1 MSGRIITYRQAVAE
15 AIAEEMRRDPAV
27 FLMGEDVGKHGG
39 AFAASKGLY
48 EEFGSERVR
57 DTPIS
62 ESVIVGA
69 GLGAALTEMR
79 PIVEIMYMDFM
90 AMAMDSIVNQAAKVK
105 YMYGGHAH
113 VPLTIRTAFG
123 AGRGNAAQHS
133 QSLETWFTLIPGLIV
148 VMPATPYDAKGLLKS
163 AIRSDNTV
171 IVIENKL
178 LYGERGEVPEEDYLV
193 PIGKAAVRKEGA
205 DVTLIAT
212 SRMCNLAEE
221 AIKSLTQD
229 SIDVEFID
237 LRTLKPF
244 DIETVSASVA
254 KTHRVVVVNEGHRS
268 GGYSNEVAARIM
280 DECFYDLDA
289 PVIRVAAEDVPIPY
303 NAILEAEVI
312 PAVKDIIAGVHQVLD
327 RME

>member
-1 MSGRIITYRQAVAE
+1 MSERILTYRQAVAE
-15 AIAEEMRRDPAV
+15 AMAEEMRRDSAV

-39 AFAASKGLY
+39 AFAASKGLF
-48 EEFGSERVR
+48 EEFGAERVR

-62 ESVIVGA
+62 ESVIAGA
-69 GLGAALTEMR
+69 GLGAALTGMR

-105 YMYGGHAH
+105 YMYGGHAR

-148 VMPATPYDAKGLLKS
+148 VTPSTPYDAKGLLKS

-178 LYGERGEVPEEDYLV
+178 LYGVRGPVPEEEYLV
-193 PIGKAAVRKEGA
+193 PIGKAAVRREGS
-205 DVTLIAT
+205 DVTLLAT
-212 SRMCNLAEE
+212 SRMCNFCEE
-221 AIKSLTQD
+221 AIQTLTREG
-229 SIDVEFID
+229 IDVEFID

-244 DIETVSASVA
+244 DVETVAASVA
-254 KTHRVVVVNEGHRS
+254 KTHRVVVVNEGHRT
-268 GGYSNEVAARIM
+268 GGYSNEVAAKIM
-280 DECFYDLDA
+280 DECFEDLDA

-303 NAILEAEVI
+303 NATLEAEVI
-312 PAVKDIIAGVHQVLD
+312 PAVKDIIAGVKQVID
-327 RME
+327 E

>member
-1 MSGRIITYRQAVAE
+1 MSKRILTYRQAVSE
-15 AIAEEMRRDPAV
+15 AMAEEMRRDPAV

-39 AFAASKGLY
+39 AFAASKGLF
-48 EEFGSERVR
+48 EEFGPERVR

-62 ESVIVGA
+62 ESVIAGA
-69 GLGAALTEMR
+69 GLGAALTGMR

-105 YMYGGHAH
+105 YMYGGHAR

-148 VMPATPYDAKGLLKS
+148 VTPSTPYDAKGLLKS

-178 LYGERGEVPEEDYLV
+178 LYGDRGEVPEEEYLV
-193 PIGKAAVRKEGA
+193 PIGKANIRKEGS
-205 DVTLIAT
+205 DITLLAT
-212 SRMCNLAEE
+212 SRMCNLATE
-221 AIKSLTQD
+221 AIKELTND
-229 SIDVEFID
+229 GIDVEFID
-237 LRTLKPF
+237 LRTLKPL
-244 DIETVSASVA
+244 DIETISASIA
-254 KTHRVVVVNEGHRS
+254 KTHHVVVVNEGHRT

-303 NAILEAEVI
+303 NATLEAEVI
-312 PAVKDIIAGVHQVLD
+312 PAVKDIIAGVKQA
-327 RME
+327 ME